1 MSGMMVNYICG
12 QISPDSSEIKTES
25 QKALNDSLYSKQV
38 MALEIQF
45 LHLCHGDVLL
55 WGYFGIKEAFSENG
69 RNEVLHLSIS

>member
-1 MSGMMVNYICG
+1 
-12 QISPDSSEIKTES
+12 
-25 QKALNDSLYSKQV
+25 

-55 WGYFGIKEAFSENG
+55 WEYFGIKEVFSENG

>member
-1 MSGMMVNYICG
+1 
-12 QISPDSSEIKTES
+12 
-25 QKALNDSLYSKQV
+25 